1 MIKINTVRPIRLP
14 TIPQQNNNTSLR
26 VGTLNVQSM
35 YTTTTNKLRK
45 IDNILLNLPKE
56 KFNVL
61 SLQETLHEG
70 CILQEVNNNALTG
83 KYSIFDIKYKPSDE
97 ENKNYTRGL
106 VMLVDSDLSP
116 IQRQE
121 YSNEDDGNMLAVS
134 CLHNE
139 EKVLMFNIY
148 RNPSDKSRTNKAL
161 KNCHNNINKAL
172 LSGEFDSIVV
182 CGDFN
187 TKPSDLAQLLPT
199 TTNYRRNMIIQ
210 NNNITYISGNKI
222 KTSPDN
228 IIVYNRN
235 PCLFVNKMI
244 RDSREITKH
253 FNGLHRLVQV
263 DICNTSNPFEQNNNN
278 NNNNNNN
285 SNHIS
290 SQKLINNA

>member
-1 MIKINTVRPIRLP
+1 
-14 TIPQQNNNTSLR
+14 
-26 VGTLNVQSM
+26 M

-148 RNPSDKSRTNKAL
+148 RNPSDKSRTNK
-161 KNCHNNINKAL
+161 
-172 LSGEFDSIVV
+172 
-182 CGDFN
+182 DFE
-187 TKPSDLAQLLPT
+187 KLP
-199 TTNYRRNMIIQ
+199 Q
-210 NNNITYISGNKI
+210 Q
-222 KTSPDN
+222 
-228 IIVYNRN
+228 
-235 PCLFVNKMI
+235 
-244 RDSREITKH
+244 H
-253 FNGLHRLVQV
+253 
-263 DICNTSNPFEQNNNN
+263 
-278 NNNNNNN
+278 
-285 SNHIS
+285 
-290 SQKLINNA
+290 